1 MKSKGKSFE
10 YILLEEQNNEIQNNG
25 DYTLINKV
33 STCLEQA
40 CLLRM

>member
-25 DYTLINKV
+25 DYTFFN
-33 STCLEQA
+33 
-40 CLLRM
+40 